1 MAVSTKLFTERQ
13 LDNFSKISTRIEQNQ
28 AKIASGKALA
38 SASEDP
44 EKAIKISSL
53 DEKIQQ
59 TANYV
64 KNLKTANERLGAA
77 DVALG
82 SISNIL
88 TRLQELTIQAAN
100 DTYSIN
106 DKAMIQA
113 EALEIRKELLSLAN
127 THDSRGKPLFSGTT
141 GAGMPFSEKNDGSI
155 VYQGNGQRSF
165 VRSTVNTTV
174 SDSLSGAEVFYAET
188 PGGER
193 VNYFQII
200 DNLISSLET
209 PAHLKM
215 SATISDSAS
224 QQIKLQSTDKI
235 NSFSFDLVG
244 EFGAVKIDFTT
255 TNNGISDAIASI
267 NKHTAL
273 TGITAAKH
281 QTGEGIVLNNLSGAV
296 EIQNFSDGSVFG
308 DNENQIII
316 VDQNGSE
323 DRVVN
328 GSLQVNRNIAL
339 FSAALDNVA
348 LNRSRVGSLMN
359 QVDNSLKV
367 NENMKDLLEISFS
380 DLAGADLEKL
390 ITELQSLLVNRDVAR
405 QTYTNI
411 TQTTLFDFIR

>member
-1 MAVSTKLFTERQ
+1 
-13 LDNFSKISTRIEQNQ
+13 
-28 AKIASGKALA
+28 
-38 SASEDP
+38 
-44 EKAIKISSL
+44 
-53 DEKIQQ
+53 
-59 TANYV
+59 
-64 KNLKTANERLGAA
+64 
-77 DVALG
+77 
-82 SISNIL
+82 
-88 TRLQELTIQAAN
+88 
-100 DTYSIN
+100 
-106 DKAMIQA
+106 
-113 EALEIRKELLSLAN
+113 
-127 THDSRGKPLFSGTT
+127 
-141 GAGMPFSEKNDGSI
+141 
-155 VYQGNGQRSF
+155 
-165 VRSTVNTTV
+165 
-174 SDSLSGAEVFYAET
+174 
-188 PGGER
+188 
-193 VNYFQII
+193 FQII
-200 DNLISSLET
+200 DNLISSLQT
-209 PAHLKM
+209 PAHLKR
-215 SATISDSAS
+215 SATISNSAD

-296 EIQNFSDGSVFG
+296 EIQNFSDGSAFG

-367 NENMKDLLEISFS
+367 NENMKDLLEISF
-380 DLAGADLEKL
+380 
-390 ITELQSLLVNRDVAR
+390 
-405 QTYTNI
+405 
-411 TQTTLFDFIR
+411 